1 MAEQE
6 KRAPAEG
13 WLDAATKAIRF
24 GPDRKAVR
32 AEFSAHLEDKALDFQ
47 RIFPDLT
54 QEEAQDRAASE
65 MGDPAEIG
73 RELARLHK
81 PLLGYAWLASKVLL
95 GVVIGAGVL
104 LFANRTYQYGIS
116 NLLDGPHSWYG
127 DYDPPIA
134 AIYKGV
140 ELDYLGPLADSGP
153 VQAGEYAFSTDCGEL
168 WNVTMGNGETSR
180 VVYFQLEVRHPRPM
194 ERLNYLVEENMWAR
208 DDRGGVILSS
218 REYYDDMV
226 YPERGLY
233 HVLHIDRLDDG
244 IFTDRYEVSIEI
256 IDRSAQRVDLRYT
269 EMGADLTIPISLEV
283 TEP

>member
-1 MAEQE
+1 MKMERDPVGQ
-6 KRAPAEG
+6 

-24 GPDRKAVR
+24 GTDRRTVR
-32 AEFSAHLEDKALDFQ
+32 SELSAHLEDKALDFQ

-54 QEEAQDRAASE
+54 QEEAQDRAAAE
-65 MGDPAEIG
+65 MGDPEEIG

-104 LFANRTYQYGIS
+104 LFANRTYQSGLS

-153 VQAGEYAFSTDCGEL
+153 VQAGEYTFSTDCGEL
-168 WNVTMGNGETSR
+168 WNVTMSNGETSR
-180 VVYFQLEVRHPRPM
+180 VVYFQLEVRHPPAHGAAELPGGGNYVGPGRPG
-194 ERLNYLVEENMWAR
+194 
-208 DDRGGVILSS
+208 RGDPLPAGVL
-218 REYYDDMV
+218 
-226 YPERGLY
+226 
-233 HVLHIDRLDDG
+233 
-244 IFTDRYEVSIEI
+244 
-256 IDRSAQRVDLRYT
+256 
-269 EMGADLTIPISLEV
+269 
-283 TEP
+283 

>member
-13 WLDAATKAIRF
+13 WLDAATRAIRF
-24 GPDRKAVR
+24 GPDRRAVR
-32 AEFSAHLEDKALDFQ
+32 SELSAHLEDKALDFQ
-47 RIFPDLT
+47 RIFPGLT
-54 QEEAQDRAASE
+54 EAEAQERAAAE
-65 MGDPAEIG
+65 MGDPEEIG
-73 RELARLHK
+73 KELALLHK

-95 GVVIGAGVL
+95 GVVIGAAVL

-127 DYDPPIA
+127 DSDPPIA

-153 VQAGEYAFSTDCGEL
+153 VQAGEYTFSTDCGEL
-168 WNVTMGNGETSR
+168 WNVTMSNGETSR
-180 VVYFQLEVRHPRPM
+180 VVYLQLEVRHPRPM
-194 ERLNYLVEENMWAR
+194 EQLNYLVEETMWAQ
-208 DDRGGVILSS
+208 DDRGGVLLSY
-218 REYYDDMV
+218 RDYYDMV

-233 HVLHIDRLDDG
+233 YVVNFNPLDDG
-244 IFTDRYEVSIEI
+244 IFTDRYEVSLEI
-256 IDRSAQRVDLRYT
+256 TDRSAQRVDLRYT
-269 EMGADLTIPISLEV
+269 EIGANLTIPISLEV

>member
-6 KRAPAEG
+6 RRAPAEG

-32 AEFSAHLEDKALDFQ
+32 AELTAHLEDKALDFQ

-54 QEEAQDRAASE
+54 EEAQERAAAE

-73 RELARLHK
+73 RELARLHR

-95 GVVIGAGVL
+95 GLVIGAAVL
-104 LFANRTYQYGIS
+104 LFANRTYQDGIS

-127 DYDPPIA
+127 DSDPPIA

-194 ERLNYLVEENMWAR
+194 ERLNYLVEENMWAQ

>member
-1 MAEQE
+1 MKESRE
-6 KRAPAEG
+6 KTG
-13 WLDAATKAIRF
+13 KWLDKATAGIRF
-24 GPDRKAVR
+24 GPDRREVR
-32 AEFSAHLEDKALDFQ
+32 RELEEHLEDKALDYL

-54 QEEAQDRAASE
+54 KEEARQRAASE

-95 GVVIGAGVL
+95 GVVIGAAVL
-104 LFANRTYQYGIS
+104 LFANRTYQDGIS

-127 DYDPPIA
+127 DSDPPIA

-153 VQAGEYAFSTDCGEL
+153 VQAGEYTFSTDCGEL

-194 ERLNYLVEENMWAR
+194 ERLNYLVEENMWAQ

-244 IFTDRYEVSIEI
+244 IFTDQYEVFIEI

-269 EMGADLTIPISLEV
+269 EIGADLTIPISLEV

>member
-1 MAEQE
+1 MKMERDPVGQ
-6 KRAPAEG
+6 

-24 GPDRKAVR
+24 GPDRRTVR
-32 AEFSAHLEDKALDFQ
+32 SELSAHLEDKALDFQ

-73 RELARLHK
+73 KELARLHK

-95 GVVIGAGVL
+95 GVVIGAAVL
-104 LFANRTYQYGIS
+104 LFANRTYQSGLS

-153 VQAGEYAFSTDCGEL
+153 VQAGEYTFSTDCGEL
-168 WNVTMGNGETSR
+168 WNVIMGNGETSR

-194 ERLNYLVEENMWAR
+194 EQLNYLVEENMWAQ

>member
-1 MAEQE
+1 MKESRE
-6 KRAPAEG
+6 KTDK
-13 WLDAATKAIRF
+13 WLDKATAAIRF
-24 GPDRKAVR
+24 GPDRRAVR
-32 AEFSAHLEDKALDFQ
+32 SELSAHLEDKALDFQ

-73 RELARLHK
+73 KELARLHK

-95 GVVIGAGVL
+95 GVVIGAAVL

-116 NLLDGPHSWYG
+116 SLLDGPHSWYG

-153 VQAGEYAFSTDCGEL
+153 VQAGEYTFSTDCGEL

-180 VVYFQLEVRHPRPM
+180 VVYFQMEVRHPR
-194 ERLNYLVEENMWAR
+194 
-208 DDRGGVILSS
+208 DRKSVG
-218 REYYDDMV
+218 
-226 YPERGLY
+226 
-233 HVLHIDRLDDG
+233 
-244 IFTDRYEVSIEI
+244 
-256 IDRSAQRVDLRYT
+256 
-269 EMGADLTIPISLEV
+269 
-283 TEP
+283 

>member
-13 WLDAATKAIRF
+13 WLDAATRAIRF
-24 GPDRKAVR
+24 GPDRRAVR
-32 AEFSAHLEDKALDFQ
+32 SELSAHLEDKALDFQ
-47 RIFPDLT
+47 RIFPGLT
-54 QEEAQDRAASE
+54 EAEAQERAAAE
-65 MGDPAEIG
+65 MGDPEEIG
-73 RELARLHK
+73 KELALLHK

-104 LFANRTYQYGIS
+104 LFANRTYQSGLS

-127 DYDPPIA
+127 DSDPPIA

-153 VQAGEYAFSTDCGEL
+153 VQAGEYTFSTDCGEL
-168 WNVTMGNGETSR
+168 WNVTMSNGETSR
-180 VVYFQLEVRHPRPM
+180 VVYLQLEVRHPRPM
-194 ERLNYLVEENMWAR
+194 EQLNYLVEETMWAQ
-208 DDRGGVILSS
+208 DDRGGVLLSY
-218 REYYDDMV
+218 RDYYDMV

-233 HVLHIDRLDDG
+233 YVVNFNPLDDG
-244 IFTDRYEVSIEI
+244 IFTDRYEVSLEI
-256 IDRSAQRVDLRYT
+256 TDRSAQRVDLRYT
-269 EMGADLTIPISLEV
+269 EIGANLTIPISLEV

>member
-1 MAEQE
+1 M
-6 KRAPAEG
+6 KSDLDPVG
-13 WLDAATKAIRF
+13 KWLDTATKSIRF
-24 GPDRKAVR
+24 GPDRRAVR
-32 AEFSAHLEDKALDFQ
+32 AELSAHLEDKALDFQ
-47 RIFPDLT
+47 RIFPGLT

-73 RELARLHK
+73 KELARLHK

-95 GVVIGAGVL
+95 GVVIGAAVL
-104 LFANRTYQYGIS
+104 LFANRTYQDGIS

-127 DYDPPIA
+127 DSDPPIA

-153 VQAGEYAFSTDCGEL
+153 VQAGEYTFSTDCGEL
-168 WNVTMGNGETSR
+168 WNVTMSNGETSR
-180 VVYFQLEVRHPRPM
+180 VVYLQLEVRHPRPM
-194 ERLNYLVEENMWAR
+194 EQLNYLVEENMWAQ

>member
-1 MAEQE
+1 MKESRE
-6 KRAPAEG
+6 KTDK
-13 WLDAATKAIRF
+13 WLDKATAAIRF
-24 GPDRKAVR
+24 GPDRRTVR
-32 AEFSAHLEDKALDFQ
+32 SELSAHLEDKALDFQ
-47 RIFPDLT
+47 RIFPGLT
-54 QEEAQDRAASE
+54 QEEAQERAAAE

-73 RELARLHK
+73 KELARLHK

-95 GVVIGAGVL
+95 GVVIGAAVL
-104 LFANRTYQYGIS
+104 LFANRTYQYGLS

-153 VQAGEYAFSTDCGEL
+153 VQAGEYTFSTDCGEL
-168 WNVTMGNGETSR
+168 WNVIMGNGETSR

-208 DDRGGVILSS
+208 DDRGGVILSQ
-218 REYYDDMV
+218 RDYFDMV
-226 YPERGLY
+226 YPERGGRK
-233 HVLHIDRLDDG
+233 VLHFDRLDDG
-244 IFTDRYEVSIEI
+244 IFTDRYEVSLEI

-269 EMGADLTIPISLEV
+269 EIGADLTIPISLEV